1 MGGGADGVKTRA
13 ADPNE
18 RSSLGVRAGNSTA
31 ISSALEFEINTNQHL
46 ILKLKIIPL

>member
-18 RSSLGVRAGNSTA
+18 RISLGVRTGNFTA
-31 ISSALEFEINTNQHL
+31 ISNALE
-46 ILKLKIIPL
+46 LKLIRTSI

>member
-1 MGGGADGVKTRA
+1 MVGGADSVKTRA

-31 ISSALEFEINTNQHL
+31 ISSALE
-46 ILKLKIIPL
+46 LKLIRTSI